1 MSQRRRTPP
10 MRQTARHERES
21 SAAPPPSHEE
31 VVARLLASP
40 AFADAMLRAIDQ
52 DPLTALHVATEH
64 GLILYSNDQAARA
77 FLGKGV
83 KGTDAMGYLWSDLF
97 PAPLVEERLQVLRD
111 ILADGKPRYVRSI
124 YFGLQVITRYDMI
137 GALPGVAGGERVFL
151 CVTRH
156 EPRTLGSNTLDG
168 VTVVEPKLHHLG
180 PLARLTPRELE
191 LLALVAEGMSITEI
205 AETLQ
210 KSVHTVNEQRL
221 SLGRKLGAQDRVR
234 LAEIARDAG
243 LKRSD
248 IHLSSIEHLEKPVA
262 KSRTEVLPRAR
273 LKEVGCATPSFRH
286 ALWRALNDDPF
297 TAFQVLQ
304 PDSTMLHVNLNVVRI
319 FVPELGKVDAL
330 LGKRYDEVAPRSLVQ
345 DRMDII
351 RSVAQFHRARFQ
363 RSIYGGVQTITRLE
377 YASPIPEAGAPKGMV
392 LLASRPTPAD
402 VVARLPA
409 HARRLIVTP
418 HMHRM
423 GAIASLSPREREVL
437 ALIGEGLSN
446 KQIAQRLHRTE
457 DTVEDHRRKI
467 GIKLKISDRVKL
479 ADVARQAGLTVED
492 ADRPSLN
499 RLGDEGEPVRPRAT
513 RR

>member
-1 MSQRRRTPP
+1 
-10 MRQTARHERES
+10 MRAVARNRPDVP
-21 SAAPPPSHEE
+21 AAPLPSHGEI
-31 VVARLLASP
+31 VARLIASA
-40 AFADAMLRAIDQ
+40 AFADAMLRTIDR
-52 DPLTALHVATEH
+52 DPLTALHIATEQ
-64 GLILYSNDQAARA
+64 GLILYANDQAARV

-83 KGTDAMGYLWSDLF
+83 KGTDAMGYTWNDLF

-111 ILADGKPRYVRSI
+111 ILADGEPRYVRSI
-124 YFGLQVITRYDMI
+124 YFGLQVITRYDLI
-137 GALPGVAGGERVFL
+137 GTLPGVAGGERVFL

-156 EPRTLGSNTLDG
+156 EPRALGSGTLDG
-168 VTVVEPKLHHLG
+168 VRIVEPKLHHLG

-243 LKRSD
+243 LKRGD
-248 IHLSSIEHLEKPVA
+248 IHLTSLEHLKKPVDRA
-262 KSRTEVLPRAR
+262 RTETLPRAR
-273 LKEVGCATPSFRH
+273 LRDVGCASPAFRH

-297 TAFQVLQ
+297 TAFQVLR
-304 PDSTMLHVNLNVVRI
+304 PDSTMLHVNMNVVRV
-319 FVPELGKVDAL
+319 FVPELGRVEAL
-330 LGKRYDEVAPRSLVQ
+330 LGKRYDEVAPPSLVQ

-351 RSVAQFHRARFQ
+351 RSVAQFHKARFQ

-377 YASPIPEAGAPKGMV
+377 YGGPVPEAGAPKGMV

-423 GAIASLSPREREVL
+423 GVIAALSPREREVL
-437 ALIGEGLSN
+437 ALIGQGLSN

-467 GIKLKISDRVKL
+467 GVKLKISDRVKL
-479 ADVARQAGLTVED
+479 ADVARQAGLTLED
-492 ADRPSLN
+492 ADRPSLQEL
-499 RLGDEGEPVRPRAT
+499 RDDGGPVTPPPTPR
-513 RR
+513 